1 MGIDHYGDLLRY
13 AHSRVYPWINR
24 LRGFYTLFRL
34 RTLPP
39 FRALRD
45 PHSLRVAEAE
55 EELLKEMHFK
65 KKNYVNG
72 LLFCQ

>member
-1 MGIDHYGDLLRY
+1 MGIDRYGDLLRH

-24 LRGFYTLFRL
+24 LGGFHTFFRL

-39 FRALRD
+39 SRALRD

-55 EELLKEMHFK
+55 EERLKEPHFR
-65 KKNYVNG
+65 
-72 LLFCQ
+72 